1 MVLSYKVYE
10 YKQKGSK
17 SGFKA
22 FYLTLNG
29 IQFGPIHFSLREINE
44 SIEKLKR
51 GEKI

>member
-1 MVLSYKVYE
+1 MTLWFKVYE
-10 YKQKGSK
+10 YK

-29 IQFGPIHFSLREINE
+29 IQFGTIHFSEREVKE

-51 GEKI
+51 GEKL